1 MHSTLLGGL
10 LTASVVFA
18 VWSYLDLLW
27 DIKSKDKMQPIAT
40 RIAVAGAMLLS
51 CVSVVV
57 GKGSLGDAFLTG
69 VYAILALVAVWLTW
83 GRRQGAEISLLD
95 TNCMAISL
103 TGAVL
108 FAVTGQSSMGITCA
122 ILADI
127 AAYTPTVRE
136 SWKRPA
142 TQPVRTYVI
151 GLVAAAFALA
161 ASMTQSGG
169 EWKITMWF
177 TIYLLLIDAG
187 LPVIIVSRKRIAARK
202 ATRKKEAA
210 AL

>member
-1 MHSTLLGGL
+1 

-27 DIKSKDKMQPIAT
+27 DIKSKDKMQPLAT
-40 RIAVAGAMLLS
+40 RVAVAGAMLLS
-51 CVSVVV
+51 CVSVVI
-57 GKGSLGDAFLTG
+57 GKGSLGDTLLTS

-95 TNCMAISL
+95 TNCMVISL

-108 FAVTGQSSMGITCA
+108 FAVTGQSYMGIGCA

-136 SWKRPA
+136 SWKRPE

-161 ASMTQSGG
+161 ASLTQSGG
-169 EWKITMWF
+169 VWKITMWF
-177 TIYLLLIDAG
+177 TIYLALIDTA
-187 LPVIIVSRKRIAARK
+187 LPAIVLFRKRVAVRK
-202 ATRKKEAA
+202 EKAA
-210 AL
+210 APVVL